1 MNPKPIQTLQE
12 LTQNLRADCYYFVSM
27 HSAGDTYYLCSL
39 KSALEQKLQGKII
52 LIIKPSHKA
61 VVEIFAYEDYI
72 ICENSIITLFHK
84 TPQCFEIDS
93 VVSTP
98 TLGKLFPAHP
108 GILQRDIGSIT
119 TPLNWGLQWLDL
131 PLDTKGDLP
140 TNLPKI
146 SESLRIKLHKIAPL
160 NQIILFCPEANS
172 CESLPPIIF
181 KYECDKFLKQGYK
194 IIVNYGFV
202 SSVYVKRIDYTK
214 HLIYG
219 VYNLN
224 LSLKDTIA
232 LALSCAGVI
241 STRSGFCDI
250 IAPHCENL
258 TIYYT
263 NFYHWWQVNLKEINA
278 KHLPKEVLIYDEP
291 IYKRYLQAK
300 RKFCESLPLKLYKRY
315 ATKGFLRKLRL
326 PFTAYFKI
334 YRRHKNEALQDFSAT
349 NLALKDFSD
358 KEMSEFI
365 KQELM
370 QTYEYNLGLALQRA
384 CERFWWGGFLLF
396 PFAYL
401 KIRKEKGKGLK
412 RISNVIH

>member
-1 MNPKPIQTLQE
+1 MKNSKPIQTLQE

-72 ICENSIITLFHK
+72 ICENSIITKFHK

-98 TLGKLFPAHP
+98 TLGKLFPAHAT
-108 GILQRDIGSIT
+108 ILQRDIRSVSL
-119 TPLNWGLQWLDL
+119 LNWNLQGLDL

-146 SESLRIKLHKIAPL
+146 SESLRAKLDKIAPL
-160 NQIILFCPEANS
+160 KQIILFCPEANS
-172 CESLPPIIF
+172 CECLPPIIF
-181 KYECDKFLKQGYK
+181 KYECDRLLRQGYK
-194 IIVNYGFV
+194 IIVNCGFV
-202 SSVYVKRIDYTK
+202 SSVHNFKSIDYTK
-214 HLIYG
+214 HLMYG

-263 NFYHWWQVNLKEINA
+263 NFYYWWQGNLKEINA

-291 IYKRYLQAK
+291 IYKRYLRAI
-300 RKFCESLPLKLYKRY
+300 RESLPIRLYKRY

-334 YRRHKNEALQDFSAT
+334 YRRHKNGALQDFGAT
-349 NLALKDFSD
+349 NLAHGDFSD

-365 KQELM
+365 EQELI
-370 QTYEYNLGLALQRA
+370 QTYEYNLGVALQRA

-401 KIRKEKGKGLK
+401 KIRKEKGKRFMRMSEIL
-412 RISNVIH
+412 

>member
-1 MNPKPIQTLQE
+1 MKNSKPIQTLQE
-12 LTQNLRADCYYFVSM
+12 LAQNLRADCYYFVSM

-39 KSALEQKLQGKII
+39 KSALERKLQGKII
-52 LIIKPSHKA
+52 LIVKPSHKA

-72 ICENSIITLFHK
+72 ICENSIITKFHK

-98 TLGKLFPAHP
+98 TLGKLFPAHAT
-108 GILQRDIGSIT
+108 ILQRDIRSVSL
-119 TPLNWGLQWLDL
+119 LNWNLQGLDL

-146 SESLRIKLHKIAPL
+146 SESLRARLNKIAPL
-160 NQIILFCPEANS
+160 KQIILFCPEANS
-172 CESLPPIIF
+172 CECLPPIIF
-181 KYECDKFLKQGYK
+181 KYECDRLLRQGYK
-194 IIVNYGFV
+194 IIVNCGFV
-202 SSVYVKRIDYTK
+202 SSVHNFKSIDYTK
-214 HLIYG
+214 HLMYG

-263 NFYHWWQVNLKEINA
+263 NFYYWWQGNLKEINA

-291 IYKRYLQAK
+291 IYKRYLRAI
-300 RKFCESLPLKLYKRY
+300 RESLPIRLYKRY
-315 ATKGFLRKLRL
+315 ATKGFLRKMRL

-334 YRRHKNEALQDFSAT
+334 YRRYKGNDVAP
-349 NLALKDFSD
+349 N
-358 KEMSEFI
+358 EMSEFI
-365 KQELM
+365 EQELM
-370 QTYEYNLGLALQRA
+370 QTYEYNLGLVLQRA

-396 PFAYL
+396 PFDYL
-401 KIRKEKGKGLK
+401 KIRKEKGK
-412 RISNVIH
+412 RFVRMI